1 MSYLKEFG
9 EFVLGLYA
17 AYEIKIV
24 IVCGVVGGLVTKA
37 VGGFDNQFIGLLIFM
52 FIDYMTGMYAAWHEH
67 DLWSKKAF
75 RGLFKKASILGVV
88 AFCAGVD
95 VMLKTDI
102 ARYGAIAGFGIM
114 ESMSIIENAD
124 RGGWGHIFPAW
135 IREKL
140 AAIKDTKKLV

>member
-17 AYEIKIV
+17 AYEIKII

-37 VGGFDNQFIGLLIFM
+37 VGGFDKQLVGLLIFM
-52 FIDYMTGMYAAWHEH
+52 LIDYATGMYAAWHEH

-88 AFCAGVD
+88 

-114 ESMSIIENAD
+114 EAMSIIENAD
-124 RGGWGHIFPAW
+124 RGGWGHIFPTW